1 MKIEGDA
8 RYIDAQGKRHSIEG
22 IGSLPDATA
31 LQSLNVSGSFSFGE
45 ISCDKVKI
53 EGECFGKSLT
63 AKNIFV
69 SGSFEVDSVKVEET
83 FQVEGSVDSENIS
96 AAEIVMET
104 RGSKIENINCNKIKI
119 FHGESY
125 DVAGSLFSNI
135 FGGKNIRTQGSSRV
149 RIGKIEAEKV
159 DLQNCEVEEIH
170 CKDAVINSNCV
181 IEKLIVKGECKVAA
195 DSKVGE
201 IIKEE

>member
-1 MKIEGDA
+1 MKIEGEA
-8 RYIDAQGKRHSIEG
+8 RYVDMQGKRHSIEG

-31 LQSLNVSGSFSFGE
+31 LQSLNVSGSFDFGE

-53 EGECFGKSLT
+53 EGECLGKSLT
-63 AKNIFV
+63 AKNISV
-69 SGSFEVDSVKVEET
+69 SGIFEVDAVKVEGSFE
-83 FQVEGSVDSENIS
+83 VEGSVDSENIS

-104 RGSKIENINCNKIKI
+104 RGGKIENIKCNKIKI

-125 DVAGSLFSNI
+125 DIGGSILANI
-135 FGGKNIRTQGSSRV
+135 LGGKNIRTSGSSRV
-149 RIGKIEAEKV
+149 RIGKIDAEKV
-159 DLQNCEVEEIH
+159 DLQNCEVEEIN

-201 IIKEE
+201 TIRA

>member
-1 MKIEGDA
+1 MKIEGEA
-8 RYIDAQGKRHSIEG
+8 RYVDTQGKRHSIEG
-22 IGSLPDATA
+22 IGSLPDVTA

-53 EGECFGKSLT
+53 YGECFGKSLT

-69 SGSFEVDSVKVEET
+69 SGSFEVDAVKVEET
-83 FQVEGSVDSENIS
+83 FKVEGSVDSENIS

-125 DVAGSLFSNI
+125 DIGGSILANI
-135 FGGKNIRTQGSSRV
+135 LGGRTIHSQSSSHV
-149 RIGKIEAEKV
+149 RIGKIDAEKV
-159 DLQNCEVEEIH
+159 DLQNCEVEEIN
-170 CKDAVINSNCV
+170 CQDAVINSNCV

-201 IIKEE
+201 TIRA